1 MHVGA
6 PDSAIDA
13 VVGLGSNLG
22 DRRALFEQA
31 LRALAANRRILGV
44 SSLYETAPVGPE
56 QPLFLNAA
64 VRIST
69 REDPELL
76 LARLLEIERAAGR
89 VRRERWGPRTLDL
102 DLLWIDGRT
111 VDSAALTVPHPE
123 LLVRAF
129 ALLPLLDVAPA
140 ASDPRTGLPYAE
152 VLRGLDR
159 SGVRRLP
166 QSLDL

>member
-31 LRALAANRRILGV
+31 LRALAANTRIVGI
-44 SSLYETAPVGPE
+44 SSLYETVPVGPQ

-69 REDPELL
+69 REDPEPL
-76 LARLLEIERAAGR
+76 LARLLDIERAAGR

-102 DLLWIDGRT
+102 DLLWIDGRI
-111 VDSAALTVPHPE
+111 VDSAVLTVPHPE
-123 LLVRAF
+123 LLGRAF
-129 ALLPLLDVAPA
+129 ALLPLLDVAPE
-140 ASDPRTGLPYAE
+140 ASDPRTGRRYAE
-152 VLRGLDR
+152 VIPGLDR

-166 QSLDL
+166 QVLDL

>member
-1 MHVGA
+1 MQVGA

-31 LRALAANRRILGV
+31 LRTLAANTRILGI
-44 SSLYETAPVGPE
+44 SSLYETVPVGPQ

-69 REDPELL
+69 REDPEPL
-76 LARLLEIERAAGR
+76 LARLLDIERAAGR

-111 VDSAALTVPHPE
+111 VDSSVLTVPHPE
-123 LLVRAF
+123 LLGRAF
-129 ALLPLLDVAPA
+129 ALLPLLDVAPD
-140 ASDPRTGLPYAE
+140 ASDPRTGLRYAE
-152 VLRGLDR
+152 LIPGLDR

-166 QSLDL
+166 QVLDL